1 MTDDEAFL
9 RAILAAPRDEAPRL
23 AFADWLD
30 ERDDPR
36 GAYLRAEVNWARSR
50 SVGDMDEL
58 RAAATGLD
66 PVWTARMSR
75 PPAGCCCDRVQY
87 HEHEPDLTRPTLT
100 PRAIDAVEG
109 RFGITLPAD
118 YRAFLLNYNG
128 GRPEPGTF
136 RGPGGEWVELYDLH
150 TIWSMDGSAQYDEYD
165 LVQRLEVIDEDRAR
179 GAENL
184 WSDRWTR
191 DLIDIGRAAIGG
203 LEELCLGVTGD
214 AAGRVYLIDLWMEA
228 PEPVV
233 KVADSF
239 AEFLG
244 LFGEVDREDSA

>member
-30 ERDDPR
+30 ERGDPR
-36 GAYLRAEVNWARSR
+36 GAYLRAEVNWARSQ
-50 SVGDMDEL
+50 SADDMNAV

-66 PVWTARMSR
+66 LVWSARVSR
-75 PPAGCCCDRVQY
+75 PPAGVCCDRVRFRK
-87 HEHEPDLTRPTLT
+87 HEPDLKRPTLT

-109 RFGITLPAD
+109 RFGITFSAD

-128 GRPEPGTF
+128 GRPDPGTF
-136 RGPGGEWVELYDLH
+136 HQPNGQWVELYHLH
-150 TIWSMDGSAQYDEYD
+150 TIWSMDGTAPYDEHD
-165 LVQRLEVIDEDRAR
+165 LVQRLEMIEEERAR
-179 GAENL
+179 GGEIL
-184 WSDRWTR
+184 WSDRRAR

-203 LEELCLGVTGD
+203 LEELCLGVTGE
-214 AAGRVYLIDLWMEA
+214 APGRVYLIDLWMEA

-244 LFGEVDREDSA
+244 LFGAVGSG